1 MKTDAELL
9 AELEAR
15 IANGERFI
23 ADYRGMKV
31 EAIGLCFT
39 CKRPRGSRHDCPG
52 DIPASFSC
60 PKSEPEEDE

>member
-9 AELEAR
+9 TALEAR

-39 CKRPRGSRHDCPG
+39 CKRPRGSRHDCPRRNRHLRQ
-52 DIPASFSC
+52 DAA
-60 PKSEPEEDE
+60 PEM